1 MKTGLNL
8 LMLSV
13 FAFSG
18 CAASAIQCKK
28 LKPWIEQTDKG
39 ICALSCVNQNP
50 DVEESLSSPNKGI
63 CVFGCINHNPDVE
76 ESLSL
81 ARGKALYRLDHHL
94 ENPTN
99 GCSGYI
105 PAPAFLA
112 GESIMDDSVC
122 VSVCTYS
129 SRLR

>member
-39 ICALSCVNQNP
+39 IC
-50 DVEESLSSPNKGI
+50 
-63 CVFGCINHNPDVE
+63 VFGCINHNLDVE